1 MGIYLTSLKLS
12 SCEVGGFV
20 ASALIHD
27 LRVNNF
33 TFTNFPEVD
42 VKRDDEQFYITLKI
56 EGASSPTFSIDYE
69 TVKNEVSRFRGKKEV
84 SKEVFEIIQKHS
96 TNGYKSPAI
105 YEMEWWKNRKAA

>member
-1 MGIYLTSLKLS
+1 MMGMYFMNLKFS

-42 VKRDDEQFYITLKI
+42 VKWDDEQFYITLKT
-56 EGASSPTFSIDYE
+56 EGAISSTFSFDYK
-69 TVKNEVSRFRGKKEV
+69 TVKNEVYRFRGKKEV
-84 SKEVFEIIQKHS
+84 SKKVFEIIQK
-96 TNGYKSPAI
+96 Y
-105 YEMEWWKNRKAA
+105 AAELESATTKT

>member
-1 MGIYLTSLKLS
+1 MKTYLASLRLS

-27 LRVNNF
+27 LRANNF

-42 VKRDDEQFYITLKI
+42 VKWDDEQFYITLKT
-56 EGASSPTFSIDYE
+56 EGAISSTFSFDYK

-84 SKEVFEIIQKHS
+84 SKKVFEIIQKYVAELEGA
-96 TNGYKSPAI
+96 TTKT
-105 YEMEWWKNRKAA
+105 